1 MSSPTNPQ
9 AWVDKAEEDYKLA
22 QLSLRRKL
30 PLTYGATYHA
40 QQCGEKYLKALLVDR
55 GLIPPRTHDLVA
67 LSNQCVYAGIMI
79 PVSTA
84 DQQRLSDYAMQSRYP
99 GNDPTVDEAKD
110 ALSIAKAIRKFA
122 RKLLSL

>member
-1 MSSPTNPQ
+1 MSSPTDPQ
-9 AWVDKAEEDYKLA
+9 SWIDKAEEDYKIA
-22 QLSLRRKL
+22 QLTLRRKQ

-67 LSNQCVYAGIMI
+67 LNNQCLYAGIMV

-84 DQQRLSDYAMQSRYP
+84 DLQRLSDYAVLSRYP
-99 GNDPTVDEAKD
+99 GNDPTVAEAKN
-110 ALSIAKAIRKFA
+110 ALTIAKAIRKFS
-122 RKLLSL
+122 RKLFGL

>member
-1 MSSPTNPQ
+1 MRSPTDAQ
-9 AWVDKAEEDYKLA
+9 AWVDKAEEDYKIA
-22 QLSLRRKL
+22 QLSLRRKQ

-67 LSNQCVYAGIMI
+67 LSNQCLYAGVIV

-84 DQQRLSDYAMQSRYP
+84 ALQRLSDYAIQSRYP
-99 GNDPTVDEAKD
+99 GDDPTIEEATD
-110 ALSIAKAIRKFA
+110 ALGIAKALRKFA
-122 RKLLSL
+122 RNLL